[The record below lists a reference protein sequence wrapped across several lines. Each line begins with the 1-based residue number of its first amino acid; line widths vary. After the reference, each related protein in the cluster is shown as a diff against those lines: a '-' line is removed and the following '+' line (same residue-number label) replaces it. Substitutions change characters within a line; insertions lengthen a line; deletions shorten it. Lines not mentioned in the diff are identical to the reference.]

1 MSKCIECSRL
11 DLQSNRALA
20 KLGFG
25 RCPLDP
31 TSTFVSV
38 TFNRVCKK
46 LQPAPADIVAARV
59 TWAKK
64 I

>member
-1 MSKCIECSRL
+1 MTQCLECSKL
-11 DLQSNRALA
+11 DLQGNRAMA

-25 RCPLDP
+25 RCPHDP
-31 TSTFVSV
+31 TSAFVSV

-46 LQPAPADIVAARV
+46 LQPAPAETVAARV